1 MILSQTQAAAA
12 TARAERLAVSI
23 PVRAIDPARQRFQ
36 VDERPAAETA
46 PADSRAE
53 AESSDADGSPQA
65 QGRAAGGWGRGGFG
79 LVGAFTSFLARVFS
93 QGEGDDAPAASS
105 PTALQA
111 GVQAYA
117 RAAGTVAANYPGV
130 EVLSPSLPR
139 LSSGRALDL
148 SV

>member
-1 MILSQTQAAAA
+1 MTLSQTQAAAA
-12 TARAERLAVSI
+12 TARAERLVVSI

-36 VDERPAAETA
+36 VDERPAADTV
-46 PADSRAE
+46 PAGRRAE
-53 AESSDADGSPQA
+53 ADSVDADGSPP

-79 LVGAFTSFLARVFS
+79 LVGAFTSFLTRMFS
-93 QGEGDDAPAASS
+93 QAEGDGAVASAA
-105 PTALQA
+105 TTLRA
-111 GVQAYA
+111 GTQAYA

-139 LSSGRALDL
+139 LSSGRAIDL